1 MCKIFYAILCLFK
14 NIKSAV
20 HCKIL
25 ADDLGIDFSTTHW
38 KCEMLSVKDAFYLMG
53 AGIEPVNVSYSKFDT
68 NDHFYFHRTPKL
80 LTMLANYHKMLNDS
94 VADIE
99 YDDLAHVYEI
109 PRGNLSPNSIEDLEA
124 PFQPHGYARER
135 FAYLSWPVEMR
146 KKYISS
152 SADSRREMIAAAY
165 ARG

>member
-1 MCKIFYAILCLFK
+1 MQIVNKKLIK
-14 NIKSAV
+14 KSATGPDRGKV
-20 HCKIL
+20 YSGLDYADCAPFVLDTDKI
-25 ADDLGIDFSTTHW
+25 
-38 KCEMLSVKDAFYLMG
+38 EMHTLDKRSIKLPY
-53 AGIEPVNVSYSKFDT
+53 AGPLPVEF
-68 NDHFYFHRTPKL
+68 
-80 LTMLANYHKMLNDS
+80 
-94 VADIE
+94 ADIE

-109 PRGNLSPNSIEDLEA
+109 PGGNLSPNSIEDLEA